1 MSPALFYVNFDDYM
15 IICNKIMGH
24 GFSQSSL
31 DLKLGLVNVRSKVHP
46 FATSTKR
53 GKTGHEILRNFPD
66 SCG

>member
-1 MSPALFYVNFDDYM
+1 
-15 IICNKIMGH
+15 MGH

-31 DLKLGLVNVRSKVHP
+31 DLKLELLNVRFKVHP